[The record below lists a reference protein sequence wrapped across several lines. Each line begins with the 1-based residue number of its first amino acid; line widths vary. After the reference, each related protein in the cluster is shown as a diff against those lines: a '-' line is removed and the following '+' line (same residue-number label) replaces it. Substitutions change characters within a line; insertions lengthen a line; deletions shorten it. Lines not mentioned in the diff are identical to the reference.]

1 MIIGFDAKRLF
12 HNDTG
17 LGMYSRLLVQGLHEI
32 FPKEQYILFAQSPS
46 KSRHREAFE
55 TLPIV
60 SSDRPLWRSWGMTR
74 EIKQLKCDLFHG
86 LSHELPIGIKKT
98 GSKSIVT
105 IHDLIFKTDPQLYP
119 VVDRLVYNLKWKH
132 SCHQADRIIAVSEHT
147 KRDICHYYQV
157 APDRISVIPPPVTQI
172 TTSLDPQET
181 LSQYSLPEQFYL
193 SVGSLTPRKNVLGI
207 LKAMLTLSP
216 GNRIPLVIV
225 GQGSQKAALQNFV
238 KKHHLE
244 KLVIFVGHI
253 SNDQLANFYQLA
265 HALIYPWSAINSSTA
280 EPKPPCMHPSSTV
293 IIRE

>member
-1 MIIGFDAKRLF
+1 
-12 HNDTG
+12 
-17 LGMYSRLLVQGLHEI
+17 
-32 FPKEQYILFAQSPS
+32 
-46 KSRHREAFE
+46 
-55 TLPIV
+55 
-60 SSDRPLWRSWGMTR
+60 
-74 EIKQLKCDLFHG
+74 
-86 LSHELPIGIKKT
+86 
-98 GSKSIVT
+98 
-105 IHDLIFKTDPQLYP
+105 
-119 VVDRLVYNLKWKH
+119 
-132 SCHQADRIIAVSEHT
+132 VSEHT

-216 GNRIPLVIV
+216 GDRIPLVIV

-238 KKHHLE
+238 KKHRLE

-265 HALIYPWSAINSSTA
+265 HALIYPSVYEGFGIPIVESLQNKRPVITSRTSSMPEA
-280 EPKPPCMHPSSTV
+280 GGPGALLIDPNKPEEIGENMRRLLTDHQCYDRLVEAGYEHALQYLPANICKKQMELYQSLV
-293 IIRE
+293 